1 MHAVRRQAHRY
12 ASQGNGDG
20 TVNYNPFARTRSRD
34 SAGDLENTVYRTRS
48 TRSENHV
55 KPTIEEQRQL
65 ESRGAEKEFGM
76 PNHHHT
82 EPAPASP
89 TFAGAS
95 TTIPESSAEKS
106 TIPETNGSV
115 KNSGDSTVVG
125 STRQDSNGVTKR
137 AKFKGIFRKE
147 HEADEGEEGAELD
160 RVESEQPSLKER
172 KKKALKRKIP
182 IGAQIRYVL
191 FGAWIN
197 ILLVF
202 VPVGFA
208 VHYAHLKPVPV
219 FIINFIAIIPLA
231 AMLSSATEELA
242 IRVGETLGGLL
253 NATFGN
259 AVELIVS
266 VQALIKDE
274 ITIVKT
280 SLLGSM
286 LSNLL
291 LVLGIA
297 FFLGGINRLEQ
308 FFNVTVAQ
316 TAASLLALCIASLI
330 IPTVFHNMITEDA
343 DKETADDKVRNQE
356 LSRGTAVILLVVYT
370 CYLGFQLKTHATMY
384 NAPSQKTPKRKS
396 SKVEEGAANRGVAAI
411 GAGTAAASGGG
422 VNMKSLIQNPGNEKE
437 DEEEF
442 ETPSL
447 SVIGAL
453 ITLAISTTLVAF
465 CSEFMVSSIDG
476 LTKTGGVST
485 TFVGLILLP
494 IVGNAAEHATAV
506 TVAIKDKMDLSIGV
520 AVGSSMQIALL
531 VIPLTVILGWIL
543 GKDCMTLYFDT
554 FQIATLFVS
563 VLLVNYLIQD
573 GKSHWLEGVLLMASY
588 IIIALAAWFYPNYA
602 ENNC

>member
-1 MHAVRRQAHRY
+1 MHTVRRQAHRV
-12 ASQGNGDG
+12 AAGRPGDG
-20 TVNYNPFARTRSRD
+20 ALNYNPFARQRGRD
-34 SAGDLENTVYRTRS
+34 APTDIENDMYRTH
-48 TRSENHV
+48 SEAHV
-55 KPTIEEQRQL
+55 TPELEAQRRR
-65 ESRGAEKEFGM
+65 EAKAAEAEF
-76 PNHHHT
+76 PRPDHHNT
-82 EPAPASP
+82 EPTSRTPFDNP
-89 TFAGAS
+89 S
-95 TTIPESSAEKS
+95 TTIPERPADND
-106 TIPETNGSV
+106 TVPDTNGAPKDS
-115 KNSGDSTVVG
+115 SDDSTVI
-125 STRQDSNGVTKR
+125 SASNGPTKR
-137 AKFKGIFRKE
+137 ARFKTIFRKE
-147 HEADEGEEGAELD
+147 RGHDEEDAELEL
-160 RVESEQPSLKER
+160 VEPEQLSLEER
-172 KKKALKRKIP
+172 KKKALRKKIP
-182 IGAQIRYVL
+182 VGAQIRFVL

-197 ILLVF
+197 VLLVM

-208 VHYAHLKPVPV
+208 VYYARLQPVPV

-231 AMLSSATEELA
+231 AMLSTATEELA

-266 VQALIKDE
+266 VQALIKNE

-280 SLLGSM
+280 SLIGSM

-291 LVLGIA
+291 LVLGMS
-297 FFLGGINRLEQ
+297 FFLGGVNRLEQ

-330 IPTVFHNMITEDA
+330 IPTVFHNMIAEDKIVEGDA
-343 DKETADDKVRNQE
+343 LKNQE
-356 LSRGTAVILLVVYT
+356 LSRGTAVILLAVYA
-370 CYLGFQLKTHATMY
+370 CYLGFQLKTHAAMY
-384 NAPSQKTPKRKS
+384 NAPSQKVPKRKS
-396 SKVEEGAANRGVAAI
+396 NKKEEGDAARGIAAI

-422 VNMKSLIQNPGNEKE
+422 VNMQTLFKNPEQYEEEEE
-437 DEEEF
+437 DEF
-442 ETPSL
+442 ETPQL
-447 SVIGAL
+447 SVVGAL
-453 ITLAISTTLVAF
+453 ITLAFSTTLVAF

-476 LTKTGGVST
+476 LTATGGVST

-531 VIPLTVILGWIL
+531 VFPVIVILGWIL

-554 FQIATLFVS
+554 FQIAVLFVS

-588 IIIALAAWFYPNYA
+588 IIIALAAWFYPNI
-602 ENNC
+602 EEDQC

>member
-1 MHAVRRQAHRY
+1 MRR
-12 ASQGNGDG
+12 
-20 TVNYNPFARTRSRD
+20 TVSGA
-34 SAGDLENTVYRTRS
+34 AA
-48 TRSENHV
+48 
-55 KPTIEEQRQL
+55 PTIEEQQRL
-65 ESRGAEKEFGM
+65 ESREAQKEFGDQ
-76 PNHHHT
+76 HHHNT
-82 EPAPASP
+82 EPTPTSTTSP
-89 TFAGAS
+89 NGFAG
-95 TTIPESSAEKS
+95 SSADRELPKLDDEKRS
-106 TIPETNGSV
+106 D
-115 KNSGDSTVVG
+115 DSTVIG
-125 STRQDSNGVTKR
+125 STRHNSNAVTKR
-137 AKFKGIFRKE
+137 GKFKGIFRKHDKE
-147 HEADEGEEGAELD
+147 NDMG
-160 RVESEQPSLKER
+160 ESELTRVDSDQLSMEER
-172 KKKALKRKIP
+172 KKRALKRKIP
-182 IGAQIRYVL
+182 VMDQVKFVL

-197 ILLVF
+197 VLLIM

-208 VHYAHLKPVPV
+208 VNYAHIGPVPV
-219 FIINFIAIIPLA
+219 FVVNFVAIIPLA

-266 VQALIKDE
+266 VQALIKNE

-280 SLLGSM
+280 SLIGSM

-291 LVLGIA
+291 LVLGMS
-297 FFLGGINRLEQ
+297 FFLGGVNRLEQ

-330 IPTVFHNMITEDA
+330 IPTVFHNMIAEDNVQDGDA
-343 DKETADDKVRNQE
+343 KKNQE
-356 LSRGTAVILLVVYT
+356 LSRGTAVILLFVYG
-370 CYLGFQLKTHATMY
+370 CYLTFQLKTHATMY
-384 NAPSQKTPKRKS
+384 NAPSQKVEKRKS
-396 SKVEEGAANRGVAAI
+396 SKRQEGDAARGIAAI

-422 VNMKSLIQNPGNEKE
+422 VNAKTIFKNPDENHA
-437 DEEEF
+437 DNAEEEDDF

-447 SVIGAL
+447 SVTGAL
-453 ITLAISTTLVAF
+453 VTLAISTTLVAF
-465 CSEFMVSSIDG
+465 CSEFMVDSING
-476 LTKTGGVST
+476 LTETGAIST

-531 VIPLTVILGWIL
+531 VFPLIVILGWIL

-573 GKSHWLEGVLLMASY
+573 GKSRKSSRFDTYAGKLLTCSQIGSRACYSWLHISS
-588 IIIALAAWFYPNYA
+588 
-602 ENNC
+602 

>member
-1 MHAVRRQAHRY
+1 MHTVRRQAHRV
-12 ASQGNGDG
+12 ASQQGGVG
-20 TVNYNPFARTRSRD
+20 AQNYNPFARQRSREAQFD
-34 SAGDLENTVYRTRS
+34 AENNVHRTRS
-48 TRSENHV
+48 EAFVT
-55 KPTIEEQRQL
+55 PAIEEQRRL
-65 ESRGAEKEFGM
+65 ESSQAEKEFGM
-76 PNHHHT
+76 PSHHNT
-82 EPAPASP
+82 EPSHTSP
-89 TFAGAS
+89 TSPGAP
-95 TTIPESSAEKS
+95 TFLPESSVQKD
-106 TIPETNGSV
+106 TIPETNRVHKESS
-115 KNSGDSTVVG
+115 NSSIAPSHTEANHGP
-125 STRQDSNGVTKR
+125 KR
-137 AKFKGIFRKE
+137 RSFFKKVFRKE
-147 HEADEGEEGAELD
+147 HDSEDGADLD
-160 RVESEQPSLKER
+160 RVESDQLSFEER
-172 KKKALKRKIP
+172 RRKALKAKIP
-182 IGAQIRYVL
+182 VGKQIRFVL

-197 ILLVF
+197 ILLIF

-208 VHYAHLKPVPV
+208 VYYARLAPVPV

-231 AMLSSATEELA
+231 AMLSNATEELA

-266 VQALIKDE
+266 IQALIKNE

-280 SLLGSM
+280 SLIGSM

-291 LVLGIA
+291 LVLGMS
-297 FFLGGINRLEQ
+297 FFLGGVNRMEQ

-330 IPTVFHNMITEDA
+330 IPTVFHNTIAED
-343 DKETADDKVRNQE
+343 DSTAHNGASDAVKNRE
-356 LSRGTAVILLVVYT
+356 LSRGTAVILLFVYA
-370 CYLGFQLKTHATMY
+370 CYLGFQLKTHASMY
-384 NAPSQKTPKRKS
+384 NAPSQKVPKRKS
-396 SKVEEGAANRGVAAI
+396 GKKEEGAAARSIAAI

-422 VNMKSLIQNPGNEKE
+422 VNVKSLFTSPEDSEE
-437 DEEEF
+437 DEDEF

-447 SVIGAL
+447 SVMGAL
-453 ITLAISTTLVAF
+453 VTLAFSTTLVAF

-476 LTKTGGVST
+476 LTATGGVST

-506 TVAIKDKMDLSIGV
+506 TVAIKDKMDLAIGV

-531 VIPLTVILGWIL
+531 VFPVIVILGWIL

-573 GKSHWLEGVLLMASY
+573 GKSHWLEGILLMASY
-588 IIIALAAWFYPNYA
+588 IIIALAAWFYPNIEEYHCQ
-602 ENNC
+602 N